1 MVMSNLTNVNLKNHV
16 YYSLKE
22 FSYFMLANTMQLQTL
37 EQQRETYR
45 LKVLDAETINS
56 NLRNQIFKNKI
67 SPKRTREKDAPI
79 GGAPGRR
86 DVYFS

>member
-1 MVMSNLTNVNLKNHV
+1 MSNLTNVNLKNHV

-37 EQQRETYR
+37 EQQRETFR
-45 LKVLDAETINS
+45 LKVLDTETINS

-67 SPKRTREKDAPI
+67 SPKRAREKDAPI
-79 GGAPGRR
+79 GGAPERR

>member
-1 MVMSNLTNVNLKNHV
+1 LK
-16 YYSLKE
+16 
-22 FSYFMLANTMQLQTL
+22 A
-37 EQQRETYR
+37 
-45 LKVLDAETINS
+45 LDAEAINS

-67 SPKRTREKDAPI
+67 SPKRAREKDAPI